1 MNAQYKKGFVYFICL
16 VSAMGGLLFG
26 YDWVVIGGAKP
37 FYEPY
42 FGITDDNTMRA
53 VAMSVALLGCLVGA
67 MIAGVLADKYGRKRL
82 LIVAALVFFF
92 SSLSTGMA
100 DYFVIFV
107 ISRFIGGIA
116 IGLAADVSPMYIAE
130 IAPRSVRGKLVS
142 LNQLTTVLGILS
154 AQIVNML
161 IAESVAPD
169 ATVADIAVSWN
180 GTMGWRWMFYA
191 VCFPSFLFFV
201 LVFFI
206 PESPRWLIQKGNERQ
221 AMIALERI
229 GNREYALAEC
239 AGYRESDTEAKKHG
253 KGAVKQLFSK
263 KMRLV
268 LSIGLVIAV
277 FQQWC
282 GINVIFNY
290 AQEIFTSAGYTISD
304 MFFNIIVTGSANL
317 IFTVI
322 AIFTVDKLGRRA
334 LMRFGALSLT
344 LIYLV
349 MGCCYFFEIQGFL
362 LLLLVVLA
370 IACYA
375 VSLGA
380 VVWVI
385 LAEIFPTRVRGTAVA
400 ISTFALWAACF
411 ILTYTF
417 PILNNSLGADGTFWL
432 YGAICLAGYLFITFR
447 LPETKQKSL
456 EEIEKELLK

>member
-169 ATVADIAVSWN
+169 ATVADIAASWN
-180 GTMGWRWMFYA
+180 GSFMRSVFLRS
-191 VCFPSFLFFV
+191 SFLF
-201 LVFFI
+201 
-206 PESPRWLIQKGNERQ
+206 
-221 AMIALERI
+221 
-229 GNREYALAEC
+229 
-239 AGYRESDTEAKKHG
+239 
-253 KGAVKQLFSK
+253 
-263 KMRLV
+263 
-268 LSIGLVIAV
+268 
-277 FQQWC
+277 
-282 GINVIFNY
+282 
-290 AQEIFTSAGYTISD
+290 
-304 MFFNIIVTGSANL
+304 
-317 IFTVI
+317 
-322 AIFTVDKLGRRA
+322 
-334 LMRFGALSLT
+334 
-344 LIYLV
+344 
-349 MGCCYFFEIQGFL
+349 
-362 LLLLVVLA
+362 
-370 IACYA
+370 
-375 VSLGA
+375 
-380 VVWVI
+380 
-385 LAEIFPTRVRGTAVA
+385 
-400 ISTFALWAACF
+400 
-411 ILTYTF
+411 
-417 PILNNSLGADGTFWL
+417 
-432 YGAICLAGYLFITFR
+432 
-447 LPETKQKSL
+447 
-456 EEIEKELLK
+456 

>member
-161 IAESVAPD
+161 IEESV
-169 ATVADIAVSWN
+169 
-180 GTMGWRWMFYA
+180 
-191 VCFPSFLFFV
+191 
-201 LVFFI
+201 
-206 PESPRWLIQKGNERQ
+206 
-221 AMIALERI
+221 
-229 GNREYALAEC
+229 
-239 AGYRESDTEAKKHG
+239 G
-253 KGAVKQLFSK
+253 KG
-263 KMRLV
+263 RLCRDGPFQEER
-268 LSIGLVIAV
+268 SHHRHIGKRKNQRTDNTDDQRLRH
-277 FQQWC
+277 
-282 GINVIFNY
+282 
-290 AQEIFTSAGYTISD
+290 
-304 MFFNIIVTGSANL
+304 
-317 IFTVI
+317 
-322 AIFTVDKLGRRA
+322 RR
-334 LMRFGALSLT
+334 
-344 LIYLV
+344 
-349 MGCCYFFEIQGFL
+349 
-362 LLLLVVLA
+362 
-370 IACYA
+370 
-375 VSLGA
+375 
-380 VVWVI
+380 
-385 LAEIFPTRVRGTAVA
+385 
-400 ISTFALWAACF
+400 
-411 ILTYTF
+411 
-417 PILNNSLGADGTFWL
+417 
-432 YGAICLAGYLFITFR
+432 
-447 LPETKQKSL
+447 
-456 EEIEKELLK
+456 